1 MDTIKIGKNVIENL
15 TTGMYEDSK
24 VIYREY
30 IQNSADQI
38 DKAVQM
44 GLYQD
49 EEPYIDISIDV
60 LNRNVQ
66 ITDNAN
72 GIKKDDIAKKLGN
85 IADSDKKKGIDK
97 GFRGIGRLGGLAYCD
112 TLRFITS
119 YKGED
124 TKSIM
129 TWDAKECNR
138 LIDDYSINYSAQEI
152 LTKVITYAEE
162 KCDSEK
168 HFFTVELE
176 NILAENNELLEIDK
190 ISKYISS
197 NAPVPY
203 NNKFIYRNKIY
214 EYLTNN
220 NLKIDEYKIHV
231 DDDDVLKNYS
241 TILYESS
248 NKNVVKQKKKYDE
261 IYDIQFKEFRN
272 SKDELLAWMWFGIS
286 AFDKQIPETTNEMR
300 GIRLRKENIQIG
312 NSYTLTKL
320 FKEKRGNFYFIGE
333 VNAIHRDL
341 IPNARRDYF
350 NKNETLNELETNLKY
365 YFDDTLTKL
374 YNYASNAKSACK
386 KKFEFL
392 AKQAEYS
399 KKTENGFI
407 DDKEKEKMKSLI
419 EVAKKENEKGKNDLD
434 KLDIKS
440 DDNDVLKKVLD
451 IIKKKSNSTIKN
463 SDFTI
468 EQKIRKSNVKKPL
481 GEPDKKLLGEPDK
494 KPLGQPDK
502 KPLGQQN
509 NKQQN
514 KSIYLADGLNRLSGK
529 QQKLVSKI
537 YGIINEMLP
546 PDLSNNLINKIQN
559 ELNKK

>member
-1 MDTIKIGKNVIENL
+1 VDTIKIGKNVIENL

-30 IQNSADQI
+30 IQNAADQI
-38 DKAVQM
+38 DKALQM

-49 EEPYIDISIDV
+49 EKPYIDISIDV
-60 LNRNVQ
+60 PNRKVR

-72 GIKKDDIAKKLGN
+72 GIKKADVAKKLGN

-112 TLRFITS
+112 TLKFITS

-124 TKSIM
+124 TKTIM
-129 TWDAKECNR
+129 TWDAKECIR
-138 LIDDYSINYSAQEI
+138 LIDDYTIKYSAQEI
-152 LTKVITYAEE
+152 LTKVITYEE
-162 KCDSEK
+162 EECDVDK
-168 HFFTVELE
+168 HFFSVELN

-220 NLKIDEYKIHV
+220 GLKIDEYKIHV
-231 DDDDVLKNYS
+231 DDEDVLKNYS

-248 NKNVVKQKKKYDE
+248 NQNGVNHKKKFDE
-261 IYDIQFKEFRN
+261 IYGIQFKEFRN
-272 SKDELLAWMWFGIS
+272 SKSELLAWMWFGIS
-286 AFDKQIPETTNEMR
+286 TFDKVIPETTNEMR

-312 NSYTLTKL
+312 TSNTLTKL
-320 FKEKRGNFYFIGE
+320 FKEPRGNFYFIGE
-333 VNAIHRDL
+333 VNAMHREL

-350 NKNETLNELETNLKY
+350 NRNETLNEFEAELKY
-365 YFDDTLTKL
+365 YFEDTLTRL
-374 YNYASNAKSACK
+374 YYDASKAKIAFRRKYELLSK
-386 KKFEFL
+386 R
-392 AKQAEYS
+392 AEYS
-399 KKTENGFI
+399 KKLENGFI
-407 DDKEKEKMKSLI
+407 DDKEKEKLESVI
-419 EVAKKENEKGKNDLD
+419 EVARKESEKGKNNLD
-434 KLDIKS
+434 KLENKS

-451 IIKKKSNSTIKN
+451 IIKKKSNTMIKN

-468 EQKIRKSNVKKPL
+468 EQKLKKSNV
-481 GEPDKKLLGEPDK
+481 KKLLGEPHN
-494 KPLGQPDK
+494 KPIGEPRN
-502 KPLGQQN
+502 KP
-509 NKQQN
+509 QN
-514 KSIYLADGLNRLSGK
+514 KSTYLAEGLNRLNGK

-546 PDLSNNLINKIQN
+546 PDLSNNLINKIQK